1 MKMDMTAKP
10 EGEDMEKTNEGEY
23 SQEQLEEMLE
33 SFLQAKKI
41 EADQKLFN
49 TLIEN
54 FPSTW
59 TPDVKA
65 LKDAITESGIIPL
78 TNPEDQNHCQA
89 CQTSWTGTGICPNCG
104 YRPDTDGTPEEHRKW
119 YDSWKAGKEPRF
131 DVGSILTSI
140 ISKNNLTEQSKKV

>member
-1 MKMDMTAKP
+1 MINTISDFMREAEQYFTNGFPNKAVQSRFAERLSFVKP
-10 EGEDMEKTNEGEY
+10 N
-23 SQEQLEEMLE
+23 SLE
-33 SFLQAKKI
+33 
-41 EADQKLFN
+41 KLFN

-119 YDSWKAGKEPRF
+119 YESWKAGKEPRF
-131 DVGSILTSI
+131 DVESILSSI
-140 ISKNNLTEQSKKV
+140 ISKKGL